1 MFSFEEV
8 EEFTEPV
15 VEDVQILS
23 TLDVCVSL
31 LGVEPI
37 SAYRA
42 CRKCGK
48 KTSSKN
54 DSVLQCETCHM
65 VKKSGS
71 GSKLWFLRLLFE
83 NVKKPSDTIS
93 LSIFNDNL
101 TRIIEVLPEEV
112 DLSTISPENLSIALL
127 SMPQV
132 QITYD
137 TVTKKLI
144 DVNETSYRLINIS
157 IDISS
162 CISLFFTF
170 HVSMKFCSC

>member
-37 SAYRA
+37 SA

-170 HVSMKFCSC
+170 HVA